1 MSETVNETLPEVDE
15 NGNTI
20 ERDGH
25 GTIVKITNPKGKEY
39 VARNLS
45 FRGDAETVKAVE
57 NYRWANELSVSE
69 VLEQAVKFFLA
80 NEGQ

>member
-1 MSETVNETLPEVDE
+1 MSENTTATAPEVDDK
-15 NGNTI
+15 GNTI
-20 ERDGH
+20 ERDGN
-25 GTIVKITNPKGKEY
+25 GQIVKITNPKGKEY

-69 VLEQAVKFFLA
+69 VLEQAVHFFLA